1 MPYPMRSTVGAA
13 VLAGALVFSGTV
25 ANAQPVP
32 ADESVASAPIEQGTP
47 DAGETT
53 PVLDQGDAPLQ
64 PTTPVEEASGNGG
77 SADAGTEAPD
87 AGTPGGE
94 PADGPADTEEQPAA
108 GSGEEAGA
116 TPPAAED
123 LPAGSETTP
132 GAEAPADAPVEAPA
146 AELPPTG
153 EAVPPTGTEAPA
165 EQVSRPAIAVVPA
178 PVAKAAAKEKAAAEP
193 AAPLPGS
200 GKVEFPEGS
209 ADWTEDQWNEWMLSD
224 ESGQWLEDNAESFGQ
239 LIESEEFAGFRDSI
253 LPYFVEGNPEAL
265 FAYLEANYPDDLV
278 MAQFMVG
285 LVMGQLM
292 EEGLLD
298 ENGNFIGEFVPET
311 EEPSEEPAEET
322 DEEPVIEPVVNV
334 TKPKASTTKPVEVF
348 TPVKVPATNLAE
360 TGADGIGLLAGTGGG
375 LLVLGVGALVLRRR
389 KQA

>member
-32 ADESVASAPIEQGTP
+32 ADESVASAPVEQGTP

-77 SADAGTEAPD
+77 SAGAGTEAPD

-94 PADGPADTEEQPAA
+94 PADGPADTEGETGATDPATEEVPADTEPAPAEGPAGAPVDATVDAPAGRLPAA
-108 GSGEEAGA
+108 GQ
-116 TPPAAED
+116 PAP
-123 LPAGSETTP
+123 LT
-132 GAEAPADAPVEAPA
+132 GAEAPAGQVAPPA
-146 AELPPTG
+146 AK
-153 EAVPPTGTEAPA
+153 PA
-165 EQVSRPAIAVVPA
+165 TAEKVSAE
-178 PVAKAAAKEKAAAEP
+178 AKAAP
-193 AAPLPGS
+193 APLPGA
-200 GKVEFPEGS
+200 GTITIPEG
-209 ADWTEDQWNEWMLSD
+209 AAEWTTEQWNEWAFNG
-224 ESGQWLEDNAESFGQ
+224 EGGKWLETNEKPLKEAMESEDFAAFADSVIPF
-239 LIESEEFAGFRDSI
+239 LIEGD
-253 LPYFVEGNPEAL
+253 PYAL
-265 FAYLEANYPDDLV
+265 QAYLDSTYPDDAVL
-278 MAQFMVG
+278 AQLMLGV
-285 LVMGQLM
+285 LIGQLM
-292 EEGLLD
+292 EEGVLD
-298 ENGNFIGEFVPET
+298 ENGNFIGELVPET

-348 TPVKVPATNLAE
+348 TPVKVPARGLAE